1 MNNLL
6 TGPAINL
13 SIPEIAINLLTAAA
27 LGLASAYIYKR
38 THRGVSYSQSFVSSL
53 VLVTVITALVIMVIG
68 NSLSRAF
75 GLIGAF
81 TVVRFRTAVKDTR
94 DMTFLFM
101 CLALGLAAGT
111 GSYQMA
117 VIGLVVIGLLI
128 VVLDRAGFGRLA
140 AYEYILRF
148 AIGAAKNGNEPY
160 RRVFE
165 DYLKESLLLNVRS
178 LKEGRELELAF
189 NIRLKDKKKQDL
201 FVSELSRIKGVS
213 GVEMLNTA
221 GDVEY

>member
-1 MNNLL
+1 MDNLL
-6 TGPAINL
+6 SVKAINL
-13 SIPEIAINLLTAAA
+13 SIPEIIINLLMAAG
-27 LGLASAYIYKR
+27 LGLISAYLYKK

-53 VLVTVITALVIMVIG
+53 VLVTVITSLVIMIIG

-101 CLALGLAAGT
+101 SLALGLAAGT
-111 GSYQMA
+111 GSYQLA
-117 VIGLVVIGLLI
+117 VMGLVVIGLMTVI
-128 VVLDRAGFGRLA
+128 LDRAGFGRLA

-148 AIGAAKNGNEPY
+148 TIGAAKNGSEPY

-178 LKEGRELELAF
+178 IKEGRELELSF
-189 NIRLKDKKKQDL
+189 NIRLKDKKKQDA
-201 FVSELSRIKGVS
+201 FVAELSKIKSVS
-213 GVEMLNTA
+213 GAEMLNTA
-221 GDVEY
+221 SDMEY

>member
-6 TGPAINL
+6 AGPAINL
-13 SIPEIAINLLTAAA
+13 SIPQIIVNLLTAVG
-27 LGLASAYIYKR
+27 LGLAAAYIYKR
-38 THRGVSYSQSFVSSL
+38 THRGVSYSQTFVSSL
-53 VLVTVITALVIMVIG
+53 VLITVITSLVIMVIG
-68 NSLSRAF
+68 NSLTRAF

-81 TVVRFRTAVKDTR
+81 AVVRFRTAVKDTR

-117 VIGLVVIGLLI
+117 VIGLTVIGLLI
-128 VVLDRAGFGRLA
+128 VFLDRAGFGRLS

-148 AIGAAKNGNEPY
+148 AIGAAKNGDRPY
-160 RRVFE
+160 RRIFE
-165 DYLKESLLLNVRS
+165 NYLQESLLLNVRS
-178 LKEGRELELAF
+178 LKEGKELELAF
-189 NIRLKDKKKQDL
+189 NIRLKQPRKQDE
-201 FVSELSRIKGVS
+201 FISELSKLKAVS

-221 GDVEY
+221 GDMEY

>member
-6 TGPAINL
+6 AGPAINL
-13 SIPEIAINLLTAAA
+13 SIPEIIINLLTAAG
-27 LGLASAYIYKR
+27 LGLAAAYIYKR
-38 THRGVSYSQSFVSSL
+38 THRGVSYSQTFVSSL

-101 CLALGLAAGT
+101 SLALGLAAGT

-148 AIGAAKNGNEPY
+148 AIGAAKNGSEPY

-165 DYLKESLLLNVRS
+165 DYLKESLLLNIRS

-189 NIRLKDKKKQDL
+189 NIRLKDKKNQDA
-201 FVSELSRIKGVS
+201 FISELSKIKGVS
-213 GVEMLNTA
+213 GIEVLNTA
-221 GDVEY
+221 SDVEY